1 MISGGIQHYWQHY
14 LQMTLAD
21 ENDAGW
27 HRYCL
32 KYISTYIN
40 LEPVK
45 ERSLPDP
52 AASFLSPVVPLLI
65 SCYFISNHP
74 L

>member
-1 MISGGIQHYWQHY
+1 MISGGIQHYLQYY

-21 ENDAGW
+21 EDDAGW

-40 LEPVK
+40 LEPV
-45 ERSLPDP
+45 ERAL
-52 AASFLSPVVPLLI
+52 AARPGCQLLKSGRSTADI
-65 SCYFISNHP
+65 MLFHI
-74 L
+74 